1 MNNLN
6 LKELE
11 NINGGGV
18 FSFFKDYALGKALD
32 YVIDN
37 TLNPSEHSKEIARRA
52 YGSKWKMGNRYN

>member
-11 NINGGGV
+11 NINGGG
-18 FSFFKDYALGKALD
+18 FLKDYALGKALD
-32 YVIDN
+32 YLIDN
-37 TLNPSEHSKEIARRA
+37 TLNPSDHSKEIARRA